1 MHRVN
6 FFFVAVAGLNRDFA
20 FSIDALEIIDKLT
33 GYFHIQEEEKVA
45 QVAPFRGLFFDLA
58 KVNSLTAVV
67 TPPYDVIRPDEREAF
82 AASHPYNM
90 VHLILP
96 QAHPGDNPLNN
107 RYIRAAALFRQWLRE
122 GVFQRNPQPAYY
134 YWETVFEHEDRQYTR
149 VGLAALVRLEPFSK
163 GIILPHEQTFS
174 AIKADRLE
182 LLKHCQA
189 HFSPIFALFPD
200 RERRILPGLRDCLPP
215 EPLLDFTDVEGRGQ
229 RLFRVTDPDCLKQV
243 HHALEPLQLFI
254 ADGHHRYE
262 TALAFQKWAKERYPK
277 ASPQAPFNYVLMYLA
292 NLYDP
297 ELVIL
302 MAHRLLKGPR
312 LKKHLDEY
320 PLLGRLT
327 EYFEVTPLE
336 RPAGDLDLYARF
348 IQENLALHDPQETV
362 FIMLGFG
369 LKAWRLKLREGVR
382 RKVLRQQMHPA
393 LAQLDVAVLNYL
405 VFDKILGLDAKA
417 QDDPETCQ
425 YSSKIPEVLQL
436 LSRKE
441 ANLAFVLNP
450 TRIEQVQAVA
460 SAGLIMPRKSTYFY
474 PKVMTGLILN
484 LIDPHEEIILPDCP

>member
-1 MHRVN
+1 M
-6 FFFVAVAGLNRDFA
+6 
-20 FSIDALEIIDKLT
+20 
-33 GYFHIQEEEKVA
+33 A
-45 QVAPFRGLFFDLA
+45 QVAPFRGLYYDQN
-58 KVNSLTAVV
+58 KVDSLTAVV
-67 TPPYDVIRPDEREAF
+67 TPPYDVIRPEEREAF
-82 AASHPYNM
+82 AFSHPYNM

-96 QAHPGDNPLNN
+96 KAFPGDNPLDN
-107 RYIRAAALFRQWLRE
+107 RYTRAAALFRRWLRE
-122 GVFQRNPQPAYY
+122 GVFKRDPEPAFY
-134 YWETVFEHEDRQYTR
+134 YWETTFEHDGKQHTR

-200 RERRILPGLRDCLPP
+200 KEGRILPGLRACLPAD
-215 EPLLDFTDVEGRGQ
+215 PLLDFTDVEGRHQ
-229 RLFRVTDPDCLKQV
+229 RLFRVTDRDCQKKVCQGL
-243 HHALEPLQLFI
+243 APLQLFI

-262 TALAFQKWAKERYPK
+262 TALAYQKWAKERYPA
-277 ASPQAPFNYVLMYLA
+277 ASPRASFNYILMYLA

-297 ELVIL
+297 DLVIL
-302 MAHRLLKGPR
+302 MAHRLLRGPR
-312 LKKHLDEY
+312 LKKHLDEHL
-320 PLLGRLT
+320 LLGRLT
-327 EYFEVTPLE
+327 EYFEVTPLA
-336 RPAGDLDLYARF
+336 RPQGDLEAYARF
-348 IQENLALHDPQETV
+348 IQENLATHTPQETV

-369 LKAWRLKLREGVR
+369 LKAWRLKLREGI
-382 RKVLRQQMHPA
+382 RQKILARQMHPA

-405 VFDKILGLDAKA
+405 IFDKILGLDSKA
-417 QDDPETCQ
+417 QDDPETCL

-450 TRIEQVQAVA
+450 TQIEQVREVA
-460 SAGLIMPRKSTYFY
+460 SAGLVMPRKSTYFY

-484 LIDPHEEIILPDCP
+484 LVMPNEEIVEPACGEKQCLAKRSFS